1 MACDLFLVNIN
12 VDMINTLLKKNRC
25 PREKKVKQLGQYLRL
40 SLLEI
45 LNVWSQVDVYFT
57 PHRKFK
63 MESHNESLSYH
74 DDSLTKSC

>member
-1 MACDLFLVNIN
+1 
-12 VDMINTLLKKNRC
+12 MINTLMKKRLRC
-25 PREKKVKQLGQYLRL
+25 PRETKVKELGQYLRP

-57 PHRKFK
+57 PHRKFN
-63 MESHNESLSYH
+63 MERHNESLSYRVMQNH